1 MDFQQVFNQTHQTS
15 NYIIKTNNARYT
27 QVYYLD
33 RHADWIGYYL
43 CTKQRE
49 KKKKGE
55 PSNSNHYYPPRHVQV
70 STIFPAHS

>member
-15 NYIIKTNNARYT
+15 NYIIKTNNYT
-27 QVYYLD
+27 QDTISIDMQIGLD
-33 RHADWIGYYL
+33 IIYARN
-43 CTKQRE
+43 KE
-49 KKKKGE
+49 KKKKKKGE

>member
-15 NYIIKTNNARYT
+15 NYIIKTNNYAQDTISIDMQIGLDIIYARNKE
-27 QVYYLD
+27 
-33 RHADWIGYYL
+33 R
-43 CTKQRE
+43 